1 MKTKTKITTNT
12 IKPQNIMKIMRTKM
26 MINAFIVTI
35 QKMKNIKYKE
45 HFHHCPNHKCM
56 KLKLHKTP

>member
-1 MKTKTKITTNT
+1 MKTKTKITRNT
-12 IKPQNIMKIMRTKM
+12 IQHQNIMKIMRSK

-45 HFHHCPNHKCM
+45 HLHHCTNHKCM